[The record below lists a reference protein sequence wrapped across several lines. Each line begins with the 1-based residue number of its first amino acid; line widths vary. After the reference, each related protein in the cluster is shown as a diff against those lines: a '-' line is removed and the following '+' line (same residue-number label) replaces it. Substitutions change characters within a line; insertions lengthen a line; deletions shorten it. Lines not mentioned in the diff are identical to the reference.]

1 MCECGT
7 PDDAP
12 GPARRPARVD
22 QEAGQSAGHTHTRTL
37 MGTRCGPRARGVGV
51 SDLVFLVLVFGAC
64 VTAGHRTH
72 RASGGDSGADAG
84 ESEHPLVAQFWT
96 RNQSLALQH
105 MVYNRGAG
113 VLYVGGTNRLW
124 ALGVERLELR
134 AQVETGP
141 RFDSPRCHASG
152 CGPER
157 RVARVLTDNVN
168 KVLVLDPEAS
178 TLIMCGSVS
187 QGACEKFRTANISL
201 TPEFLPRSV
210 AANDP
215 ESSTYAF
222 VGPER
227 YNPWG
232 GSSALYVGTT
242 FTTVGDYRHDV
253 PAISTRNLYN
263 LDYAEFSFS
272 EQSLLRIDVKY
283 RDHFLVQYVYGFN
296 ASDYA
301 YFVTVQKKS
310 HLPGQEES
318 GYISRLA
325 RTCISDANYDSY
337 TEITLE
343 CQGADGTNYNL
354 VQDAKLVSAGSD
366 LASSMGVGVGDPILV
381 GVFAPSQGHTASP
394 QASSAAKFNE
404 NIHMC
409 FNGSMQY
416 RSMEYISGPILDGKC
431 PAAGTMGNIFNFCE
445 VGLKISGV
453 SPIHSRAA
461 LLYRNTSL
469 TAVQAATTAHHTVLF
484 LGTTTGSLK
493 KALLAGPED
502 AAEYGEDVIDAGSR
516 VLPDLVMDA
525 SGTHLFVLTT
535 TKSSTPL
542 PLFLTPWVSP
552 VSSPSPPPRVSPLS
566 PPPLF
571 SRGKSCVLSPPTSKS
586 SQPPFPRVDEVV
598 NSLFLSSSDLGSSS
612 PAGRGELRRGLPR
625 PSSKSDAHIHPQ
637 CSDPAPPP
645 LLALWTQRGWRPDLR
660 PRTSQAVVKSLALI
674 NARRPVLGERRRES
688 FDGRGAV
695 LPDARPEWA
704 SEAREGKCP
713 LPPPPRVCAYGRCR
727 RTPDGGR
734 SSDPRR
740 AFVSLGRVEGR
751 VTRRFLIRAYRRS
764 GKIDSHY
771 EGVLLFS
778 L

>member
-22 QEAGQSAGHTHTRTL
+22 QQAGQSAGHTHTRTL
-37 MGTRCGPRARGVGV
+37 MGTRCGQRARGVGV
-51 SDLVFLVLVFGAC
+51 SVLVFLVLVFGAC

-72 RASGGDSGADAG
+72 RASGGDSGADAA
-84 ESEHPLVAQFWT
+84 ESEHPRVAQFWT
-96 RNQSLALQH
+96 GNQSLELQH

-124 ALGVERLELR
+124 ALGVDRLELW
-134 AQVETGP
+134 AKVETGP
-141 RFDSPRCHASG
+141 RFDSPRCHARG

-157 RVARVLTDNVN
+157 RVATVLTDNVN

-201 TPEFLPRSV
+201 TPEFLPRTV

-215 ESSTYAF
+215 KSSTYAF

-325 RTCISDANYDSY
+325 RTCITDANYDSY

-343 CQGADGTNYNL
+343 CQGGDGTNYNL

-366 LASSMGVGVGDPILV
+366 LAASMGVSVGDPILV
-381 GVFAPSQGHTASP
+381 GVFAPSQGHTAKP
-394 QASSAAKFNE
+394 ETLSAVCVYSVRDIEAKFNE

-461 LLYRNTSL
+461 LVYRNTSL
-469 TAVQAATTAHHTVLF
+469 SAVQAAITAHHTVLF

-502 AAEYGEDVIDAGSR
+502 AAEYGEDVIDAGNR
-516 VLPDLVMDA
+516 VLPDLILDEP
-525 SGTHLFVLTT
+525 GTHLFVLTT
-535 TKSSTPL
+535 T
-542 PLFLTPWVSP
+542 
-552 VSSPSPPPRVSPLS
+552 RVSE
-566 PPPLF
+566 
-571 SRGKSCVLSPPTSKS
+571 VLSPAA
-586 SQPPFPRVDEVV
+586 PF
-598 NSLFLSSSDLGSSS
+598 F
-612 PAGRGELRRGLPR
+612 LPR
-625 PSSKSDAHIHPQ
+625 
-637 CSDPAPPP
+637 
-645 LLALWTQRGWRPDLR
+645 
-660 PRTSQAVVKSLALI
+660 QA
-674 NARRPVLGERRRES
+674 S
-688 FDGRGAV
+688 FA
-695 LPDARPEWA
+695 
-704 SEAREGKCP
+704 
-713 LPPPPRVCAYGRCR
+713 
-727 RTPDGGR
+727 
-734 SSDPRR
+734 
-740 AFVSLGRVEGR
+740 
-751 VTRRFLIRAYRRS
+751 
-764 GKIDSHY
+764 
-771 EGVLLFS
+771 
-778 L
+778 